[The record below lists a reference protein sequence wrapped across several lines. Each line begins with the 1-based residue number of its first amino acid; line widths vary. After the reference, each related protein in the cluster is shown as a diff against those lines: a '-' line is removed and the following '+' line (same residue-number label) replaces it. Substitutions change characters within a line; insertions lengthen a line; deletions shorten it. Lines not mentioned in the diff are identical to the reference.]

1 MGSPG
6 ATGVKPYQK
15 DMLKAAIE
23 TIGQC
28 DISVHG
34 QSMKPFIRDGDTV
47 TICRKSSGLFPGRV
61 VAFFNGDQLVV
72 HRIIWMKKVSG
83 KGKLLRVWGDS
94 SLHSLGKVWSCKI
107 IGMVTHIS
115 RHDKKHDLWLRF
127 PFSMCAV
134 LVGIFIHGVFLLR
147 KLPYKNTGTGE
158 GWPPD
163 FHDH

>member
-61 VAFFNGDQLVV
+61 VAFFNSDQLVV

-83 KGKLLRVWGDS
+83 KGRLLRVWGDS
-94 SLHSLGKVWSCKI
+94 SLHSLGKVWSYEI
-107 IGMVTHIS
+107 IGMVTHVS
-115 RHDKKHDLWLRF
+115 RHDKKHDLWLKY
-127 PFSMCAV
+127 PFCMCSV
-134 LVGIFIHGVFLLR
+134 LIGFLIHGVLFL
-147 KLPYKNTGTGE
+147 KAFVMKPQ
-158 GWPPD
+158 
-163 FHDH
+163 